1 MTRSA
6 VDCLDDFEL
15 AGAPASLDADVVR
28 RTVAAA
34 LAEDI
39 GAGDITSE
47 SAVREDVRVKALAI
61 SREAGVLAG
70 IEVFEAVF
78 RQVSPELRINLLL
91 ADGQSF
97 DARETLAVATG
108 MAGPILT
115 AERVALNFFQR
126 MCGIA
131 TETSRYVEAVK
142 GTGATILDTRKTV
155 PGLRIF
161 DKYSVRAGGGA
172 NHRMGLFDAALIKD
186 NHIAAAGSLR
196 QAVSSVQ
203 RSAGERARFI
213 EVECDTLDQVDQC
226 LELGV
231 GLILLDNMNV
241 DQMARAVMLAAGQ
254 AKLEVSGNVGLHNVR
269 EIAETGVDYISVGSL
284 THSVTALDVGLDI
297 RQPDWLADE

>member
-1 MTRSA
+1 MTRSVA
-6 VDCLDDFEL
+6 DRLDRFEL
-15 AGAPASLDADVVR
+15 AGAPTSLDADIVR

-39 GAGDITSE
+39 GDGDITSE
-47 SAVREDVRVKALAI
+47 TAVPEDISVKALAI
-61 SREAGVLAG
+61 SREPGVMAG

-78 RQVSPELRINLLL
+78 RQVSSEVQVDRIL

-97 DARETLAVATG
+97 DARETLAVVTG
-108 MAGPILT
+108 IARPILT
-115 AERVALNFFQR
+115 AERIALNFFQR

-131 TETSRYVEAVK
+131 TQTARYVEAVE
-142 GTGATILDTRKTV
+142 GTGTTILDTRKTV

-186 NHIAAAGSLR
+186 NHIAAAGSLNE
-196 QAVSSVQ
+196 AVSRV
-203 RSAGERARFI
+203 RRLAGERARFI
-213 EVECDTLDQVDQC
+213 EVECDTLDQVDEC
-226 LELGV
+226 LEIGV

-241 DQMARAVMLAAGQ
+241 DQMARAVTLAAGR

-284 THSVTALDVGLDI
+284 THSVTALDIGLDS
-297 RQPDWLADE
+297 RQSDRPANE